1 MSIIDKFTKFIP
13 DNKPKDE
20 TTKEVMSKSE
30 VKKNKHHLRTMGNVT
45 TIAEAQRVYNPNLPP
60 TKPKAPTAAQMEV
73 GSSPSMGTE
82 GNWGTPER
90 MD

>member
-1 MSIIDKFTKFIP
+1 MSIIKSFEKFI
-13 DNKPKDE
+13 DKPKDE
-20 TTKEVMSKSE
+20 TSKEVMSKAE
-30 VKKNKHHLRTMGNVT
+30 VKQKKHYTRTMGNIS

-73 GSSPSMGTE
+73 GTSPSMGTE

-90 MD
+90 IE

>member
-1 MSIIDKFTKFIP
+1 MGIINQFEKFIE
-13 DNKPKDE
+13 KPVKKDE
-20 TTKEVMSKSE
+20 TSKEVMSKTE
-30 VKKNKHHLRTMGNVT
+30 AKQKKHYTRTIGNVS

-90 MD
+90 ID